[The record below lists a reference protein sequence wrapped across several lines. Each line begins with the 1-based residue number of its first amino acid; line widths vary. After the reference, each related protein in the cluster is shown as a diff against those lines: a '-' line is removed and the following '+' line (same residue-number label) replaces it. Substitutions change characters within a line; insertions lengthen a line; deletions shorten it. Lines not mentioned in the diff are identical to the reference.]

1 MRKFLGEPAPA
12 LRMSKK
18 VGATLLP
25 VFQNEGSNHPLLVIL
40 GYICHAK
47 IIILFTNFWFNYLN
61 WLGEIPP

>member
-1 MRKFLGEPAPA
+1 
-12 LRMSKK
+12 
-18 VGATLLP
+18 
-25 VFQNEGSNHPLLVIL
+25 VIL